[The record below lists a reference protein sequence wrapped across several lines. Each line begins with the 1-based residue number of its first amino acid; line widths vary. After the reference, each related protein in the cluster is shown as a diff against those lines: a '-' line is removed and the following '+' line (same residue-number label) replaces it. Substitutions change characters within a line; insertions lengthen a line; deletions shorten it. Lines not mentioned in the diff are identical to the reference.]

1 VIAQYPLLNA
11 DYVATYYDTKF
22 IWW

>member
-1 VIAQYPLLNA
+1 VISRYPLLNA

-22 IWW
+22 IRW